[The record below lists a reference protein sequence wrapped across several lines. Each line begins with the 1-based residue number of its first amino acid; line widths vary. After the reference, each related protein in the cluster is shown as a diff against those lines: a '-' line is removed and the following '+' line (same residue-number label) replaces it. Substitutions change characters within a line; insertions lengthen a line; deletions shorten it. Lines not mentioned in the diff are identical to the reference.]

1 VRGAVLNIY
10 NTCVYICMFAF
21 TYYCLLKSVFI
32 GLLLCVEK
40 VVVLWRQWAAVS
52 LVQKRLRPL

>member
-1 VRGAVLNIY
+1 M
-10 NTCVYICMFAF
+10 CAF

-40 VVVLWRQWAAVS
+40 VVVLWRQWATVN